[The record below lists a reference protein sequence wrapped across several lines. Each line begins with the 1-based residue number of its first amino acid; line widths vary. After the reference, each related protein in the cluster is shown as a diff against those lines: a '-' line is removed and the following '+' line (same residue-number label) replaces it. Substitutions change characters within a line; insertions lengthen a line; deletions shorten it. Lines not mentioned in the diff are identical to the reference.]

1 MMPWWFWILLWTV
14 LVLAALVLLA
24 LCALHLYRRFMAM
37 FTEVT
42 EAGDALALPPGD
54 PLEEDL
60 SAGPRPA
67 AGAALL
73 FRSREDARAE
83 YDDGKLTRRRARRER
98 RIEGKRARGQ
108 AQRVRDLYPRDVD
121 L

>member
-14 LVLAALVLLA
+14 LVLATLVFLA
-24 LCALHLYRRFMAM
+24 LCTLFLYRRFMAM
-37 FTEVT
+37 FTAVT
-42 EAGDALALPPGD
+42 DAGDALALPPGE

-60 SAGPRPA
+60 SGGPRPA
-67 AGAALL
+67 SGAAVL
-73 FRSREDARAE
+73 FRSREDARAD
-83 YDDGKLTRRRARRER
+83 YDDGKLSRRRARRQR
-98 RIEGKRARGQ
+98 RIDGKRARGQ

>member
-14 LVLAALVLLA
+14 LVLATLVFLA
-24 LCALHLYRRFMAM
+24 LCGLYLYRRFMAM
-37 FTEVT
+37 FTELT
-42 EAGDALALPPGD
+42 EAGDALALPPGE
-54 PLEEDL
+54 PLTEEV
-60 SAGPRPA
+60 AGGSRPA
-67 AGAALL
+67 AGAAGL

-83 YDDGKLTRRRARRER
+83 YDGGKLARRRARRQR
-98 RIEGKRARGQ
+98 RVAGKRARGQ